1 MVTHCLSLYRYLDN
15 FTENNDILFINIRI
29 LFTDKDVLNNYEIKT
44 LSTMYV
50 QHILWMI
57 PKVNIFFCS
66 IAPLRRDD
74 G

>member
-15 FTENNDILFINIRI
+15 FTENSDILFINIRI

-57 PKVNIFFCS
+57 PKVNIFF
-66 IAPLRRDD
+66 L
-74 G
+74 